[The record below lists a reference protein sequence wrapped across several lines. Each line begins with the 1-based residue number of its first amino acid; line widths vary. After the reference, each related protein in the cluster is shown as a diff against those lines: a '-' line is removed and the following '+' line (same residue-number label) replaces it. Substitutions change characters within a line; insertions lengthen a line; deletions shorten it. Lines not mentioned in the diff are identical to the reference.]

1 MKICLDPGHDKGYNP
16 SPCGCGYSEG
26 TRMFEFCVLLK
37 AALERYKDV
46 TVVMTRKKVEDDL
59 SLYNRAACGKD
70 CDLLISAHS
79 NAVANGAN
87 ENVDYVSC
95 YYPVSGALQELA
107 KKLAAVVA
115 KTIGTKQSPKAIQK
129 WNGAHNADWMGI
141 IRHSAAFG
149 VPALLLEHSF
159 HTNTRVTKWL
169 MSDDNL
175 RTLAEAEATAIAQ
188 SYNLEKEEDEMR
200 YGSLADLKN
209 DHNRGP
215 YYLPTIEKLIEK
227 GFLKGQGGA
236 GDAMQLNLG
245 EDAVRLLVILDRA
258 GVFGD

>member
-16 SPCGCGYSEG
+16 SPCGFGYSEG

-46 TVVMTRKKVEDDL
+46 TVVMTRQKVEDDL
-59 SLYNRAACGKD
+59 SLYNRAVCGKD

-79 NAVANGAN
+79 NAVETGVN

-107 KKLAAVVA
+107 NKLAAVVA
-115 KTIGTKQSPKAIQK
+115 KTIGTNQAPKAIQK
-129 WNGAHNADWMGI
+129 WNSAHTADWMGI
-141 IRHSAAFG
+141 IRHSVAFG

-175 RTLAEAEATAIAQ
+175 QQLADAEAEVIAE
-188 SYNLEKEEDEMR
+188 SYNFEKEEDEMR
-200 YGSLADLKN
+200 YKKLSDIKADKYNAQYYVPTMEKVLRKGYLNGKGGSGD
-209 DHNRGP
+209 D
-215 YYLPTIEKLIEK
+215 TII
-227 GFLKGQGGA
+227 
-236 GDAMQLNLG
+236 DLG
-245 EDAVRLLVILDRA
+245 EDTIRLMVSLDRA
-258 GVFGD
+258 GVYGD

>member
-26 TRMFEFCVLLK
+26 TRMYEFCVLLK

-46 TVVMTRKKVEDDL
+46 TVVMTRQKVEDDL

-79 NAVANGAN
+79 NAVGTDVN

-95 YYPVSGALQELA
+95 YYPVSGELQELA
-107 KKLAAVVA
+107 KKLSAVVA
-115 KTIGTKQSPKAIQK
+115 KTIGTNQAPKAIQK
-129 WNGAHNADWMGI
+129 WNSAHTADWMGI

-159 HTNTRVTKWL
+159 HTNTCVTKWL

-175 RTLAEAEATAIAQ
+175 QKLADAEAEVIAE
-188 SYNLEKEEDEMR
+188 SYNLEKEESEMR
-200 YGSLADLKN
+200 YEKLKDLKA
-209 DHNRGP
+209 DQYKAP
-215 YYLPTIEKLIEK
+215 YYLPTIEKLMAK
-227 GFLKGQGGA
+227 GILQGKGGE
-236 GDAMQLNLG
+236 GDDTIIDLG
-245 EDAVRLLVILDRA
+245 EDAVRILVMLDRE